1 MSVALYSSLLQ
12 NSFVATRSPDTS
24 GHELIQFI
32 ELTRMMPVGSAQP
45 ANQCAICL
53 HFSFIVTNSVWN
65 PIWYVLMWALVSFG
79 QENRAAN
86 LSSELPYGELS
97 QASIMFWLPISVTII
112 MLGIF
117 PFSSSRV
124 GRTGCI
130 KRRISGGGF
139 VAQDRSYV
147 KKTGRCIVYLRD
159 LPSLRTLMVIVQGK
173 PKSPFKRRAGCGR
186 GKKTAS

>member
-65 PIWYVLMWALVSFG
+65 PVWDVLMSALVSF
-79 QENRAAN
+79 RARKPGCKLVIRASVWGAK
-86 LSSELPYGELS
+86 SSVNHVL
-97 QASIMFWLPISVTII
+97 ATHIRHHHNARNFSVF
-112 MLGIF
+112 IF
-117 PFSSSRV
+117 KSRKNGV
-124 GRTGCI
+124 
-130 KRRISGGGF
+130 
-139 VAQDRSYV
+139 
-147 KKTGRCIVYLRD
+147 L
-159 LPSLRTLMVIVQGK
+159 
-173 PKSPFKRRAGCGR
+173 
-186 GKKTAS
+186 